1 MLEKFGVPLVCII
14 IDTMMASVDFQ
25 DANSAAETQQVMNGL
40 RGLSQKTGA
49 FVLVVDHFGK
59 NIEVG
64 TKGSS
69 NKEDA
74 SDLVLAMLA
83 DRDVG
88 GSISNTRM
96 KVRKLRNGK
105 SGVEF
110 PFNLEV
116 ILATA
121 KPPVP
126 SIGSRSATT
135 AARTPAVRGVGP
147 RPCGSSAAPWRLRSS
162 SAAGTFPHTATT
174 DRKSAL

>member
-1 MLEKFGVPLVCII
+1 MSNEF
-14 IDTMMASVDFQ
+14 DF
-25 DANSAAETQQVMNGL
+25 DDLQVMNGL
-40 RGLSQKTGA
+40 RSLSQKTGA

-110 PFNLEV
+110 PFNLAEV
-116 ILATA
+116 DLGDGETTCAIDW
-121 KPPVP
+121 KPERDDTGKNT
-126 SIGSRSATT
+126 SGKGSWTKTLRIFRSAMETAVIERCRELFDT
-135 AARTPAVRGVGP
+135 AA
-147 RPCGSSAAPWRLRSS
+147 
-162 SAAGTFPHTATT
+162 T
-174 DRKSAL
+174 DRKSTL